1 MAQSLERVRTERA
14 ELLDSALSSRS
25 GKDVPERSFDRFTEL
40 YATEERR
47 YRLERTELMI
57 RKAER
62 QLT

>member
-14 ELLDSALSSRS
+14 DSGDSALSAWS

-40 YATEERR
+40 YAAEERR
-47 YRLERTELMI
+47 YRLERTEMMI